1 MPELYILLPVH
12 NRRATTSRFLACL
25 KAQTYQDYHLLL
37 IDDGSTDGT
46 AELARELIPA
56 LTVLRGSGDWWWAG
70 SLQQGIE
77 WLGQREIAAEDVV
90 LMINDDV
97 TFGPHFLKHA
107 VMLLQTMP
115 RTLLL
120 AQAVSKQTGL
130 PLVSGVEA
138 DLKKWQFRPA
148 ESADR
153 INCLTT
159 NGLFVRWG
167 DLRQIGGFH
176 PRLLPHYNADYEF
189 TLRAHQKGF
198 HLRVSPE
205 LRLVWDEKTTGF
217 HRFEQ
222 MPFSAF
228 LRQYFSK
235 KSLGNPL
242 YHSTFVLLASPRPL
256 IPRHLV
262 KIWLGAMLAVG
273 RRALS
278 RHESR

>member
-1 MPELYILLPVH
+1 MSELYILLPVH

-25 KAQTYQDYHLLL
+25 KAQTDQNYHLLL

-46 AELARELIPA
+46 AELAREQIPE

-77 WLGQREIAAEDVV
+77 WLRQRGVAAEDVV
-90 LMINDDV
+90 LLINDDV
-97 TFGPHFLKHA
+97 MFDSRFLEKGVA
-107 VMLLQTMP
+107 LLRTMP

-120 AQAVSKQTGL
+120 AQAVSAQTGL
-130 PLVSGVEA
+130 PLASGVEA
-138 DLKKWQFRPA
+138 DLKKWRFRPA
-148 ESADR
+148 ESADK

-167 DLRQIGGFH
+167 DLQQIGGFH

-189 TLRAHQKGF
+189 TLRAHHKGF

-217 HRFEQ
+217 HRFER
-222 MPFSAF
+222 MSFAAF
-228 LRQYFSK
+228 MRQYFSR

-242 YHSTFVLLASPRPL
+242 YHSAFVLLVSPKLWIPVHL
-256 IPRHLV
+256 IR
-262 KIWLGAMLAVG
+262 IWFGSLLAIG

-278 RHESR
+278 VHELK

>member
-12 NRRATTSRFLACL
+12 NRRETTRRFLTCL
-25 KAQTYQDYHLLL
+25 KAQTYQNYNLLL

-46 AELARELIPA
+46 EEMARQVIPS
-56 LTVLRGSGDWWWAG
+56 LTVLRGRGDWWWAG
-70 SLQQGIE
+70 SLQQGVD
-77 WLGQREIAAEDVV
+77 WLGQRQAAAEDVV

-97 TFGPHFLKHA
+97 IFGPHFLERA
-107 VMLLQTMP
+107 VALLQATP

-120 AQAVSKQTGL
+120 AQAVSAQTGL

-138 DLKKWQFRPA
+138 DLKRWRFQPSQ
-148 ESADR
+148 SADR

-159 NGLFVRWG
+159 NGLFLRWG
-167 DLRQIGGFH
+167 DLQQIGDFH

-217 HRFEQ
+217 HRFDR
-222 MPFSAF
+222 MPFGAF

-242 YHSTFVLLASPRPL
+242 YHSTFVLLVSPRPW
-256 IPRHLV
+256 IPVHLA
-262 KIWLGAMLAVG
+262 KIWWGALLTVG
-273 RRALS
+273 RRAIELK
-278 RHESR
+278 

>member
-12 NRRATTSRFLACL
+12 NRRETTRRFLACL
-25 KAQTYQDYHLLL
+25 KAQTYRNYHLLL

-46 AELARELIPA
+46 AEMARELIPT
-56 LTVLRGSGDWWWAG
+56 LTVLSGRGDWWWAG

-77 WLGQREIAAEDVV
+77 WLRRRSASAEDLV

-97 TFGPHFLKHA
+97 TFAPQFLERA
-107 VMLLQTMP
+107 VALLQTMP

-120 AQAVSKQTGL
+120 AQAVSAQTGL

-138 DLKKWQFRPA
+138 DLKHWRFQPSQSA
-148 ESADR
+148 EK

-159 NGLFVRWG
+159 NGLFLRWG
-167 DLRQIGGFH
+167 DLQQIGGFH

-189 TLRAHQKGF
+189 TLRAHQKDF
-198 HLRVSPE
+198 HLHVSPE

-217 HRFEQ
+217 HRFDR
-222 MPFSAF
+222 MPFITF

-242 YHSTFVLLASPRPL
+242 YHSAFVLLVSPRPW
-256 IPRHLV
+256 IPVHLAR
-262 KIWLGAMLAVG
+262 IWWGALLTVG
-273 RRALS
+273 RRAIELK
-278 RHESR
+278 